1 MEEIKNCP
9 LCGSHA
15 NLESFERNE
24 AFFYTVRC
32 ANAKCHLRS
41 VAIKVGKNEWFEGKS
56 DVDVTPIMAINYVVK
71 AWNMRTENPVQEN
84 TETAKRVTVRR
95 IHNHE

>member
-15 NLESFERNE
+15 NLESFERNGT
-24 AFFYTVRC
+24 FFYTVRC
-32 ANAKCHLRS
+32 ANTQCRLRS
-41 VAIKVGKNEWFEGKS
+41 VAIKVGKNERFEGKS
-56 DVDVTPIMAINYVVK
+56 DVDVTPVMAINYVVK
-71 AWNMRTENPVQEN
+71 AWNMRTENP
-84 TETAKRVTVRR
+84 ETAKRVTVRR